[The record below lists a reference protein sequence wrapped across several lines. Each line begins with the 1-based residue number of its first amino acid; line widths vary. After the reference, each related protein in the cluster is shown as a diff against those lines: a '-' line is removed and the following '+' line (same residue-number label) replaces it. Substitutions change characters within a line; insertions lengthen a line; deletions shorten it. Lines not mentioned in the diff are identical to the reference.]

1 VVCPQNEK
9 STGFSLIEIIVAI
22 GIMTI
27 VVGLAF
33 SALIQLFSVHSR
45 TSGISHATS
54 VARNGVDAVV
64 ASLRSDFVQFNTVP
78 ATPLGVNFDLDDAH
92 GPLVRDGILYYV
104 DTNHTAQIYPS
115 SVLNKPMSAGM
126 DDLDGDGHADVVG
139 LGLVRQNTNDK
150 NVQDSIDF
158 AGKQELLWTLR
169 LVKFNNIGEVSTTSR
184 WLQGIVLARDLYIR
198 KIDSTGPLAGY
209 NIDLFRF
216 SGIGPTSGRLS
227 ENEIGNWNGDG
238 IINTAAEVAA
248 TDGIVITLHVAVTVQ
263 LPTGSKS
270 VVTRDISS
278 DLINP
283 RMLWLYRQNGIVG
296 LPDPTNPVNI
306 N

>member
-1 VVCPQNEK
+1 VVRLQNK
-9 STGFSLIEIIVAI
+9 NSTGFSLIEFIVAI

-64 ASLRSDFVQFNTVP
+64 ASLRNDFVQFNTVP
-78 ATPLGVNFDLDDAH
+78 STPLGVNFDLDDAH

-104 DTNHTAQIYPS
+104 DTNHTAQIYS
-115 SVLNKPMSAGM
+115 SSALNRPMSAGM
-126 DDLDGDGHADVVG
+126 DDLDGDGHADVIG
-139 LGLVRQNTNDK
+139 LGLVRQNTIDS
-150 NVQDSIDF
+150 NVQDSIDVN
-158 AGKQELLWTLR
+158 GKQELLWTLR
-169 LVKFNNIGEVSTTSR
+169 LVKFDNIGEVSTASR
-184 WLQGIVLARDLYIR
+184 WLQGIFLAHDLYIR
-198 KIDSTGPLAGY
+198 KIDSSGPLAGY

-216 SGIGPTSGRLS
+216 SGTGPTSGRLG

-238 IINTAAEVAA
+238 IINTASEVAA
-248 TDGIVITLHVAVTVQ
+248 TDGVVITLHVAEMVQ
-263 LPTGSKS
+263 LPTGRS

-296 LPDPTNPVNI
+296 LPDPTNPANI